1 MENQKISQSSKLK
14 RLLSAARQ
22 LVRRQRRLAFFSLVV
37 IIAGG
42 YYFYRHKQAGTS
54 STTYI
59 MGTAEKGSIIV
70 SVSGSG
76 QIETSDQVD
85 VKPNVA
91 ADIIA
96 IYIKAGQKVKAG
108 DIIAKLD
115 DSDLKNKVA
124 QAKNSLTSAR
134 ANLNLKLAGATKQEI
149 KLAENAVASAQL
161 SYEQAVANVDDVKV
175 SSEQSLAKAQTQL
188 DNAQISLEN
197 AQRNYDNAVAN
208 DNISG
213 ESDDNDLSKTYSD
226 AKSALESAQLT
237 IRSAIVSAD
246 DILGKN
252 NYSNANHPYLYLL
265 GARDSQSTINANSSY
280 ELARAEFIKLEAS
293 NRLAATANWTHD
305 DVEKQLVATKTAL
318 QSAKTMAHDVYNVL
332 LNTVVSA
339 DLSQSTIDG
348 YKQTASSQESS
359 LLSGINSINQAQQAI
374 NNIRLGIS
382 SSGLSSSASVNNAKS
397 SLDTAKNN
405 LVTAQSSLVQA
416 QSDNKKSLDSANSEL
431 ASRKIAYENAKIQ
444 LEQKTAAPREV
455 DLASARVQVAQAAQD
470 YEQAVQDLADAEVK
484 SPIDGVVA
492 KVNQKVGYAASA
504 SDSDANSIATI
515 ITDQQLAVIS
525 LNEVDI
531 AKVKVGQQASLSFT
545 AIDGL
550 KLTGQ
555 VAEVE
560 SIGASEQG
568 VVSYEIKISLD
579 SQDERVKP
587 QMSVSAEII
596 IDSKTDVL
604 VLDNSLIKTD
614 SQGLSYVEVFG
625 KRHLKSGE
633 TITTADLPEAK
644 YIEIGLSNDTKS
656 EIISGLAVEDIII
669 VQSFSSN
676 NSKAAQSAATQRS
689 GLQMMGGMGGGPR

>member
-42 YYFYRHKQAGTS
+42 YYFYRHKQAGAS

-96 IYIKAGQKVKAG
+96 IYIKAGQKVEAG

-149 KLAENAVASAQL
+149 KLAENAVASAKL

-265 GARDSQSTINANSSY
+265 GARDSQSIINANNSY

-293 NRLAATANWTHD
+293 NRSAAANWANDDIEKQLAAT
-305 DVEKQLVATKTAL
+305 KIAL
-318 QSAKTMAHDVYNVL
+318 QSAKNMAHDVYNVL

-374 NNIRLGIS
+374 NNIKLGIS

-444 LEQKTAAPREV
+444 LEQKTATPREV

-470 YEQAVQDLADAEVK
+470 YEQVVQDLADAEVK

-644 YIEIGLSNDTKS
+644 YVEIGLSNDTKS
-656 EIISGLAVEDIII
+656 EIISGLTVEDIIV
-669 VQSFSSN
+669 VQSISSAN
-676 NSKAAQSAATQRS
+676 KTAPSTNGQRS